1 MQNTTNEDYLRHR
14 SMELTIQELNMRI
27 DKLINTNL
35 QYKARIKELE
45 KEVVEKDER
54 IKQLIGILN

>member
-1 MQNTTNEDYLRHR
+1 
-14 SMELTIQELNMRI
+14 MELTIQELNMRI